1 MGSELL
7 NEDSKTNDGGSSD
20 DGESPFL
27 VAQMLED
34 CFPYYLSLGMSYDEY
49 WYGDP
54 NMVVAYRKAEEI
66 RSHRRNWEMWMNGRY
81 TYDAIMRLVPSLN
94 MWKPKEPIDYI
105 EEPYPLTRKEYEER
119 MQREEKRKQ
128 EEMREKLKA
137 FAMRQ
142 NAKKKEE
149 QENG

>member
-149 QENG
+149 KENG